1 MFNNIR
7 IRTKLLASFI
17 VVVILA
23 GITGYVGILKM
34 KSIANGDVK
43 LYEKITVP
51 LGQVT
56 DLMSAYGRIRVN
68 IPEAFYTTN
77 ESEKNNYF
85 IQIHELSNQFED
97 NLKRIEANTYSA
109 DGQKIISDIKT
120 GFNTYVTDI
129 SEIKTMLDTDHKIG
143 AQEFLQGKIS
153 HDNLE
158 LEKSMNDY
166 HVFELKLASQTYNE
180 NTFLSTETVS
190 YMVVMI
196 LIVLVV
202 AVILGVLISGNIQQL
217 IKKVVKQTKDL
228 TSA

>member
-97 NLKRIEANTYSA
+97 NSYSA

-143 AQEFLQGKIS
+143 AQEFLQGK
-153 HDNLE
+153 
-158 LEKSMNDY
+158 
-166 HVFELKLASQTYNE
+166 
-180 NTFLSTETVS
+180 
-190 YMVVMI
+190 
-196 LIVLVV
+196 
-202 AVILGVLISGNIQQL
+202 
-217 IKKVVKQTKDL
+217 
-228 TSA
+228 